1 MEEKGE
7 KPKGRRL
14 RAKVKERRK
23 AERVLRAGRKGDW
36 WTVGR
41 RLRAKEGERRK
52 TGRELGEFAK
62 ESFGSERRYPSHW
75 WWFQIKMLEKT
86 NNEGDK
92 GSMEVKGGEA

>member
-1 MEEKGE
+1 MEEKGG

-23 AERVLRAGRKGDW
+23 VERAVWAGGKRDW

-41 RLRAKEGERRK
+41 RLRAKEGERKK
-52 TGRELGEFAK
+52 TGRELGESAK

-75 WWFQIKMLEKT
+75 WWFQFQMWKIT
-86 NNEGDK
+86 SNEGDK
-92 GSMEVKGGEA
+92 GSMEEKGGEA